1 MDGGGSMKL
10 QLISEAEYAVSELQ
24 MDNLMSHHYCVFD
37 LEATGP
43 DPEKDHITQIG
54 AVRFSIGRHNNLE
67 SAASYM
73 SYVQSPVPISPFI
86 EQLTG
91 VTNQHIANA
100 PGWDKVYKEFLD
112 FAEGTVLVTQA
123 GYEYDWPLIQAECY
137 RCSIA
142 GLSMPILD
150 MKVLYQY
157 VYPEEKAVISTNL
170 LLKRLR
176 VDDSGLARHDA
187 LDDSRLIAKIFV
199 RLMEQYRER
208 SIDSLKIINPMTVK
222 RFQLPET

>member
-1 MDGGGSMKL
+1 MKF
-10 QLISEAEYAVSELQ
+10 QLLSEVEYAVSELQ
-24 MDNLMSHHYCVFD
+24 VDNLMSHTYCVFD

-54 AVRFSIGRHNNLE
+54 AVRFSIGRHSCLV
-67 SAASYM
+67 SATSYM
-73 SYVQSPVPISPFI
+73 SYVRSPAPISPFI

-100 PGWDKVYKEFLD
+100 PEWDNVYKEFLD

-123 GYEYDWPLIQAECY
+123 GYEYDWPLIQAECS
-137 RCSIA
+137 RRKLN

-150 MKVLYQY
+150 TKVLYQY

-170 LLKRLR
+170 LMKRLG
-176 VDDSGLARHDA
+176 VDDTGLARHDA

-199 RLMEQYRER
+199 QIIERYRER
-208 SIDSLKIINPMTVK
+208 SINSLKVINPMTVK